1 VVVVVIENVEVAEDV
16 AMVDIVAEDVVTTN
30 QEEKEEA
37 LEEAMTVLVTEVT
50 DAEVAIVVLKD
61 LVVLT
66 EINQNLKPLTLDQH
80 ALDVKINTTY

>member
-1 VVVVVIENVEVAEDV
+1 V
-16 AMVDIVAEDVVTTN
+16 VAEDVVTIN
-30 QEEKEEA
+30 QEEKDDR

-50 DAEVAIVVLKD
+50 DAEVAIVVLRD

-66 EINQNLKPLTLDQH
+66 EINQSLKPLTLDLH

>member
-1 VVVVVIENVEVAEDV
+1 VVVTETVEVAEDV
-16 AMVDIVAEDVVTTN
+16 AMVEIVAEDVVTTN

-80 ALDVKINTTY
+80 DLDVKINTTY

>member
-1 VVVVVIENVEVAEDV
+1 MVVVVIENVEVAEDV
-16 AMVDIVAEDVVTTN
+16 AMVEIVAEDVVTTN

-80 ALDVKINTTY
+80 ALDVKSNNTY